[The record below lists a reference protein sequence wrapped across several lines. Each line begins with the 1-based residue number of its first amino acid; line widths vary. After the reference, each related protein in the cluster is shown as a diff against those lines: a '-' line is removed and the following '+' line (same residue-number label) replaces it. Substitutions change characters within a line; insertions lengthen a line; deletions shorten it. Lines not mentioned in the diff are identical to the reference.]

1 MHNRA
6 DKMEVEM
13 VDGVVQ
19 TEASPAYRWGPFLA
33 GKFYTRREG
42 HVKITY
48 DKQNRNVMMVSSNSE
63 PSIHYALVPA
73 NVRTH
78 DP

>member
-1 MHNRA
+1 M
-6 DKMEVEM
+6 
-13 VDGVVQ
+13 G
-19 TEASPAYRWGPFLA
+19 TFLA

-48 DKQNRNVMMVSSNSE
+48 DKHNRNVMMVSSNSE

-73 NVRTH
+73 NVRTF